1 MTDAQRQNT
10 ILIVEDDPDT
20 AQLLVLQLERYGH
33 AFEVA
38 SNGQEAILRTGETP
52 PDLVIMDVMMP
63 RLDGF
68 ETTRFLKAKFRNAF
82 LPILVLTAKDD
93 PQSRSRGVRFGCDD
107 YLTKP
112 YDRVDLRASVDALLV
127 VGHAENGSIRA
138 DAAVVD
144 AEKAE
149 GEGAD
154 EALTAA
160 RAASEAA
167 TQAVVDSR
175 LAVAQLLLAAGRG
188 EHAKGHLERVLE
200 LRSGDSQASALLAQ
214 VGD

>member
-1 MTDAQRQNT
+1 MTDSNRRNT

-38 SNGQEAILRTGETP
+38 SNGQEAILRTGEIP

-68 ETTRFLKAKFRNAF
+68 ETTRFLKAKFRDAF

-93 PQSRSRGVRFGCDD
+93 AQSRSRGVRFGCDD

-112 YDRVDLRASVDALLV
+112 YDRDEMRASVDALLAL
-127 VGHAENGSIRA
+127 GHAENAAIASH
-138 DAAVVD
+138 AAVAATALV
-144 AEKAE
+144 E
-149 GEGAD
+149 GEGAQ
-154 EALTAA
+154 EQVAA
-160 RAASEAA
+160 AAAAASTADDSVVEHRLGVA
-167 TQAVVDSR
+167 T
-175 LAVAQLLLAAGRG
+175 LLLDAGRG

-200 LRSGDSQASALLAQ
+200 LRSGHAQATELLAQ

>member
-1 MTDAQRQNT
+1 MSEERQNT

-20 AQLLVLQLERYGH
+20 AELLVLQLERYGH

-38 SNGQEAILRTGETP
+38 SNGQEAILRTGEMP

-68 ETTRFLKAKFRNAF
+68 ETTRFLKAKFRGAF

-93 PQSRSRGVRFGCDD
+93 AKSRARGVRFGCDD

-112 YDRVDLRASVDALLV
+112 YDRAELRASVDALL
-127 VGHAENGSIRA
+127 GLGRAENEA
-138 DAAVVD
+138 LVAQAAH
-144 AEKAE
+144 AATASEE

-154 EALTAA
+154 EA
-160 RAASEAA
+160 RAAAA
-167 TQAVVDSR
+167 AKAESAAAVVIER
-175 LAVAQLLLAAGRG
+175 RMNVAKMLLDAGRG
-188 EHAKGHLERVLE
+188 EHARGHLDRVLE
-200 LRSGDSQASALLAQ
+200 LQPGHARATAMLAQ